1 VKVTQSKEHQMFQIS
16 TSQSAERR
24 RWRAGDRMDS
34 PWSEGASH
42 SLRLRVRVAARRDRL
57 NRELADNADPHSS
70 PELALRASQLT
81 SDRRRKQLA
90 RTLSGF
96 VEDANHPRLTR
107 PPVVTIN
114 RAAVRDAED
123 AIITMITRLDD
134 AEPVDPRGMAI
145 AERIITDGADS
156 PLYRY
161 GQPGALRALVLTATA
176 ALDSSPAASHE
187 WPLAA

>member
-1 VKVTQSKEHQMFQIS
+1 VKVTQSKEQQMFQIS

-24 RWRAGDRMDS
+24 RSHAGDRNDS
-34 PWSEGASH
+34 LRSTGAPH
-42 SLRLRVRVAARRDRL
+42 SLRLRVRVATRRDRL
-57 NRELADNADPHSS
+57 NRELAENADPGPS
-70 PELALRASQLT
+70 PELALRASRLS

-96 VEDANHPRLTR
+96 IRDANHPRLTR

-134 AEPVDPRGMAI
+134 AEPVDARGMAI

-161 GQPGALRALVLTATA
+161 GQPGALRGLVLTATA
-176 ALDSSPAASHE
+176 ALDSTPAASHE